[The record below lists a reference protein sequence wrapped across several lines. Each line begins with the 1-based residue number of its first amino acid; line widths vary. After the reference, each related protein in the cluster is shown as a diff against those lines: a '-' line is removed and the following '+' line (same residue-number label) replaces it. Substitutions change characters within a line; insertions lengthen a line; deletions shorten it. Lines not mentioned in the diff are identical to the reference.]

1 MTRRTARSP
10 TEEKVVSGGDHGGD
24 VTGGVTPHK
33 GRRLTRK
40 SLASLGADALAGLL
54 LEEARRDDGVG
65 ERLRQAVE
73 TSGDG
78 DPSVARAS
86 EASWGEPH
94 MVGTSPPMRAAFQAI
109 RRFAVTDAPVLITG
123 ESGTGKELAALA
135 IHERSKFSAGPFLP
149 INCGGLPP
157 TLIASELFGHE
168 KGSFTGAYRRNIGRI
183 EAAKGGTLFL
193 DEIGGMP
200 LELQAHL
207 LRFLEEKTIDRVGG
221 ERPIQV
227 EVRVVAATNANLK
240 KAVAEGRFRDD
251 LFYRLDVLCFEMPPL
266 RQRGDDLDLLS
277 MYFLRKF
284 SQEMDRP
291 IRGFD
296 EGALRVIHNHAWP
309 GNVRELISCIRRAV
323 VMADG
328 HEITLTDLQLPDI
341 ELDLG
346 TDLSGGGR
354 RVGDAKRIGGRGGD
368 GEIPPLARAKSDL
381 EEALI
386 RETLRRHGR
395 NVTRAAQHLGISR
408 VTLYRLMEKH
418 GIRLQQSEAD

>member
-1 MTRRTARSP
+1 MRGQAHSSKSS
-10 TEEKVVSGGDHGGD
+10 TEENVVPGEGRAGD
-24 VTGGVTPHK
+24 VAQHK

-54 LEEARRDDGVG
+54 LEEARRDNGVG
-65 ERLRQAVE
+65 ERLRQVVE
-73 TSGDG
+73 KSGDG
-78 DPSVARAS
+78 DPSVARKS

-94 MVGTSPPMRAAFQAI
+94 MVGTSPPLRAAFQAI

-149 INCGGLPP
+149 INCAGLPP

-193 DEIGGMP
+193 DEIGGLP

-221 ERPIQV
+221 QRPIQV
-227 EVRVVAATNANLK
+227 EVRVVAASNANLK

-251 LFYRLDVLCFEMPPL
+251 LFYRLDVLSFEMPPL
-266 RQRGDDLDLLS
+266 RQRGDDRDLLS

-291 IRGFD
+291 VRGFD
-296 EGALRVIHNHAWP
+296 ESALRAIHNYSWP
-309 GNVRELISCIRRAV
+309 GNVRELISCVRRAV

-354 RVGDAKRIGGRGGD
+354 RVGDAKRIGDQGAD
-368 GEIPPLARAKSDL
+368 GEIPPLAQAKSNL

-386 RETLRRHGR
+386 RETLQRHGR
-395 NVTRAAQHLGISR
+395 NIKRASQQLGISR

-418 GIRLQQSEAD
+418 GIRLQQGEAD